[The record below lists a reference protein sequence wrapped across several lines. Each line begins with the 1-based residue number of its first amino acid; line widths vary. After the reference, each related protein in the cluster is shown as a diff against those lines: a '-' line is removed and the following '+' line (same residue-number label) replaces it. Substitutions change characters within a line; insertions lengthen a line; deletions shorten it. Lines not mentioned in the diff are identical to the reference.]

1 MEVILHHTKDK
12 GDLGLVK
19 VMCDLSEQGFKIL
32 SPFSEHLPFDLVA
45 FSPVSGNLYKVQVKY
60 KKLTKG
66 VVNIPLRTSFLS
78 NEGTVT
84 KRYKDSDFDVIAV
97 YCPDTRSCAYL
108 TSDEI
113 SHLVSGVTLRVIEP
127 KAGITGNF
135 NAEIKMFD
143 DYSKFPFN

>member
-78 NEGTVT
+78 NEGTVI

-97 YCPDTRSCAYL
+97 YCPPNC
-108 TSDEI
+108 
-113 SHLVSGVTLRVIEP
+113 
-127 KAGITGNF
+127 
-135 NAEIKMFD
+135 
-143 DYSKFPFN
+143 